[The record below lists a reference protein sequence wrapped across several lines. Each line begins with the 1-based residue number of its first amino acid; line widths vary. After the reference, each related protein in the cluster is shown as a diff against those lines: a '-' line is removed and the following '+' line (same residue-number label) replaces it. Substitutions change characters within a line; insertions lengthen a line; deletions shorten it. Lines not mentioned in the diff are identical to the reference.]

1 MNSEAASFF
10 SRDTQ
15 MSRVRRQLAIAH
27 DEIPDFLGVDT
38 GLYLT
43 DISSSRNG
51 SHKRST
57 SSLSVSSDEKATLDP
72 ERSDS
77 QSTPSKRGGNVLFF
91 DDGVL
96 KIKSAKK
103 GVVSFPERV
112 KVGEHISIDTELRH
126 SSPGSVILGKDCCP
140 SFKSGGDLLLFGRGI
155 GKNIEEGN
163 NLIAIGPNTLRHS
176 SVTGEVI
183 AIGSGALGECENA
196 EMTIGIGKDALMRIN
211 DAYNVGIGVE
221 AGKYL
226 AGKFVNHCFLF
237 GRGSMRSGSGSIANV
252 ISGGTYACEEIS
264 GTNFSSVYLGE
275 KVAQH
280 LKSPNISINNVGIGT
295 KVFTDAS
302 NISDMICIGSNS
314 ATEISGVRSL
324 IFGSGAA
331 NQIEGA
337 LNNDLLFG
345 YEAGTKRKYTDSKV
359 LLFGMRAGYGGS
371 GVETIGIGNEAGSES
386 HGNINLLLGKE
397 AGVKM
402 LGDYSVCFGFQA
414 GYLARGSHNFYGG
427 SRAGLKARGDHNVWL
442 GEGGEVDDYLERCV
456 VIGPGVRAKGTEAI
470 VIGSQAGK
478 SSLGYLH
485 RDILIGAN
493 AGMGQKYNQEIQE
506 DRGLL
511 IIGANAGI
519 GHITDPD
526 QVNSRDVVMIGHSA
540 GNSDKQSFQHSV
552 ILGNY
557 AASYAENV
565 TESLIL
571 GHGAGTGMDGEQ
583 NLVFGFH
590 SGKGLKGDRCILIGT
605 KCGDQTGSLDP
616 KMSGK
621 LAIGHDNKPLLFGDL
636 EKGNLLIGARDL
648 TATNWVQGQGTIGFV
663 STDRPTA
670 VKDTVGGVLY
680 SYRNHLEY
688 TTSTRTTV
696 LTFPYK
702 FIYQG
707 DLSNVSYGVNTQA
720 EGVSLLT
727 FKVVPVTN
735 PEATLNETIRLIN
748 QSGILTCEA
757 FQNPLWNV
765 EVVGETL
772 RVSCRVSVKG
782 ISYLEVVGVHIT
794 KKL

>member
-1 MNSEAASFF
+1 
-10 SRDTQ
+10 
-15 MSRVRRQLAIAH
+15 MSRVQHQLAIVH
-27 DEIPDFLGVDT
+27 GEVPDFLGVET

-43 DISSSRNG
+43 DISTPNGRRTGG
-51 SHKRST
+51 SHSGSHGGTYSGTHTRSEST
-57 SSLSVSSDEKATLDP
+57 GSDEKGSLSL
-72 ERSDS
+72 ERGNSS
-77 QSTPSKRGGNVLFF
+77 TQSKPGGNVLFF

-96 KIKSAKK
+96 KIKSVKK
-103 GVVSFPERV
+103 GIVSFPERV
-112 KVGEHISIDTELRH
+112 KVGEHISIDTELKN
-126 SSPGSVILGKDCCP
+126 SSPGSVVIGKDCCP
-140 SFKSGGDLLLFGRGI
+140 SFKSGSDLLFIGRGA
-155 GKNIEEGN
+155 GKNVEEGN
-163 NLIAIGPNTLRHS
+163 NLIALGPGTLRHS
-176 SVTGEVI
+176 SVVGEVI

-237 GRGSMRSGSGSIANV
+237 GRGSMRSGSGSIANI
-252 ISGGTYACEEIS
+252 ISGGTYSCEEIS

-295 KVFTDAS
+295 KVFSHAT
-302 NISDMICIGSNS
+302 NISDVVCLGSNS
-314 ATEISGVRSL
+314 ATEVSGVRSL

-345 YEAGTKRKYTDSKV
+345 YEAGSKRKYADSKV

-371 GVETIGIGNEAGSES
+371 GVETVAIGNEAGLES
-386 HGNINLLLGKE
+386 HGNYNLFLGKG
-397 AGVKM
+397 AGERM
-402 LGDYSVCFGFQA
+402 LGDYSSCIGTRA
-414 GYLARGSHNFYGG
+414 GYLSRGSHNLYWG
-427 SRAGLKARGDHNVWL
+427 SSAGAKAQGDNNVWI

-456 VIGPGVRAKGTEAI
+456 VIGPNSRAKGTEAI

-478 SSLGYLH
+478 GSIGYLN
-485 RDILIGAN
+485 RDIIIGAN
-493 AGMGQKYNQEIQE
+493 AGMGQKYNQEVHE
-506 DRGLL
+506 NRGLL
-511 IIGANAGI
+511 IIGSNAGI
-519 GHITDPD
+519 GNLNDPE
-526 QVNSRDVVMIGHSA
+526 QVNSRDTLLIGHSA
-540 GNSDKQSFQHSV
+540 GNSEKQSFQYSV

-583 NLVFGFH
+583 NLIFGFH

-605 KCGDQTGSLDP
+605 KCGDQTGNLDP

-636 EKGNLLIGARDL
+636 EKGNLLVGAKDL
-648 TATNWVQGQGTIGFV
+648 SHSEWVQGQGTIGFV
-663 STDRPTA
+663 STDRPTG
-670 VKDTVGGVLY
+670 VKDSIGGVLY
-680 SYRNHLEY
+680 SHRNHLEY
-688 TTSTRTTV
+688 ATATRTTV

-707 DLSNVSYGVNTQA
+707 ELGLISYALNTQVD
-720 EGVSLLT
+720 GVSLLT
-727 FKVVPVTN
+727 FKVVPTTN
-735 PEATLNETIRLIN
+735 PEATLSETVRLIN
-748 QSGILTCEA
+748 HSGVMTCEQ
-757 FQNPLWNV
+757 FQNPLWNL
-765 EVVGETL
+765 EVAGETL
-772 RVSCRVSVKG
+772 RVCCSVSVKG
-782 ISYLEVVGVHIT
+782 ISYLEVVGVHVT
-794 KKL
+794 KRL